1 MNNNNKLLWGS
12 ILLAPALVLCT
23 WLATGLPQEL
33 QYQPKTRTVL
43 LIILLIP
50 LCEEIV
56 FRGLLQNE
64 LASYG
69 RLRRTL
75 LGISWDNL
83 ISSTLFTV
91 VHALY
96 FENLLLL
103 TIEFPALLFGYFY
116 SQYRRLIY
124 PVLLHIWYNTNG
136 LLIYSMVSP

>member
-12 ILLAPALVLCT
+12 VLLAPAVVLCT
-23 WLATGLPQEL
+23 WLAIGLPLEL
-33 QYQPKTRTVL
+33 QYQPKTRTIL

-50 LCEEIV
+50 ICEEIV

-91 VHALY
+91 IHAIY
-96 FENLLLL
+96 FENILLL

-136 LLIYSMVSP
+136 LLIYSMVSS

>member
-12 ILLAPALVLCT
+12 ILLAPAMVFCA
-23 WLATGLPQEL
+23 WLAMGFPLEL

-50 LCEEIV
+50 ICEEIV

-75 LGISWDNL
+75 LGLSWDNL
-83 ISSTLFTV
+83 ISSTLFTL
-91 VHALY
+91 VHTIY
-96 FENLLLL
+96 FENILVLA
-103 TIEFPALLFGYFY
+103 IEFPALLFGYFY

-124 PVLLHIWYNTNG
+124 PVLLHIWYNTHG
-136 LLIYSMVSP
+136 LLIYALVAH

>member
-12 ILLAPALVLCT
+12 ILLAPVLVFGT
-23 WLATGLPQEL
+23 WLVTGLPWEL
-33 QYQPKTRTVL
+33 RNQPTTRTVL

-64 LASYG
+64 LSSYG

-75 LGISWDNL
+75 MGLSWDNL
-83 ISSTLFTV
+83 ISSTLFTL
-91 VHALY
+91 VHAVY
-96 FENLLLL
+96 FENVLMLA
-103 TIEFPALLFGYFY
+103 IEFPALIFGYFY

-124 PVLLHIWYNTNG
+124 PVMLHIWYNTNG
-136 LLIYSMVSP
+136 LLIYSMVSN